1 MSLSN
6 ELNTYNHLISKEEA
20 DEMTTRYRNTIPL
33 MLQPGYP
40 NDTFPISE
48 TFIKS
53 IFADISQQTGC
64 VAIRSYLGMDV
75 DNKVRLLFVGVDDDN
90 NDILSREDESQAY
103 IFEYG
108 QRCPPICG
116 SGPLNP

>member
-6 ELNTYNHLISKEEA
+6 ELNTYNHLITKEEA
-20 DEMTTRYRNTIPL
+20 VELTTRFRNAIPL
-33 MLQPGYP
+33 MLKPGYP
-40 NDTFPISE
+40 EDVLPISE
-48 TFIKS
+48 TFIKT
-53 IFADISQQTGC
+53 IFTDISQQTRC
-64 VAIRSYLGMDV
+64 VAIRSYLGMDE

-90 NDILSREDESQAY
+90 NDILMLDNEQPAY